1 MKWGILAVFLLFC
14 LGISAQQLS
23 SFLPE
28 GGKVT
33 EKNSS
38 GKTWAMNG
46 VYPMPLP
53 EVLKKFDERLL
64 AGKYQLMHKI
74 PMTPDQ
80 SRILAAWKKGNEKLI
95 FMFWKISDEKTGFS
109 WGRVK

>member
-33 EKNSS
+33 ERNSS
-38 GKTWAMNG
+38 GKTWARNG

>member
-33 EKNSS
+33 ERNSS

-109 WGRVK
+109 WGKVK

>member
-14 LGISAQQLS
+14 LEISAQQLS

-33 EKNSS
+33 ERNSS

>member
-23 SFLPE
+23 SFFPE

-33 EKNSS
+33 ERNSS

>member
-14 LGISAQQLS
+14 QGISAQQLS

>member
-33 EKNSS
+33 ERNSS

-80 SRILAAWKKGNEKLI
+80 SRILAAWKKGNKKLI

>member
-33 EKNSS
+33 ERNSS

-64 AGKYQLMHKI
+64 AGKYQVMHKI

>member
-33 EKNSS
+33 ERNSS

-74 PMTPDQ
+74 PTTPDQ

>member
-64 AGKYQLMHKI
+64 EGKYQLMHKI